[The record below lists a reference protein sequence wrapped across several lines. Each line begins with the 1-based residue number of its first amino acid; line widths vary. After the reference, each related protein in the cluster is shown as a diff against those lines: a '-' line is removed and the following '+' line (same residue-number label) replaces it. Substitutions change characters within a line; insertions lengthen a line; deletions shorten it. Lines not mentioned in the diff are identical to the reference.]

1 MAATTQFGFPLRLD
15 SSGRTAGAG
24 EEAHVRQLIEQLLF
38 TEPGERVNRPDFG
51 GGLRRL
57 VFSGNSPE
65 VASATEYLIQGALQ
79 RFLGDRVQVEAVQV
93 RSEEA
98 RLEIT
103 VQYRVLRTQER
114 RVEQFS
120 TPAVQS

>member
-1 MAATTQFGFPLRLD
+1 MTTQFAFPLTID
-15 SSGRTAGAG
+15 GSGRSANPR

-51 GGLRRL
+51 GGLRQL
-57 VFSGNSPE
+57 LFAGNSPE
-65 VASATEYLIQGALQ
+65 LASATEYLVHGALK
-79 RFLGDRVQVEAVQV
+79 RTLANRIQVDAVRIQ
-93 RSEEA
+93 SAEE

-103 VQYRVLRTQER
+103 IQYRLLRTQER

-120 TPAVQS
+120 LTAGAS